1 MGNDRDKYFYKNQ
14 DTNIKIVRIINQT
27 RSKYN
32 LQCFIEMMNFIYII
46 KNCVQNQCIRED
58 K

>member
-1 MGNDRDKYFYKNQ
+1 MIGTNNSIKIK
-14 DTNIKIVRIINQT
+14 DTNIKIMRITNQT

-46 KNCVQNQCIRED
+46 KNYVQNQCIRED